1 MEEKL
6 GTLSSKQ
13 LICLLLKLDYS
24 FLLRGLT
31 YLNLLLKNQ
40 IRKNLAISWSALN
53 TCGLVHGSLSAMEK
67 CFSW

>member
-13 LICLLLKLDYS
+13 LICLLLKLAFF

-31 YLNLLLKNQ
+31 YPNSLLKNQ
-40 IRKNLAISWSALN
+40 IRKNLATSWSALN
-53 TCGLVHGSLSAMEK
+53 TCGLVHGSLSATEK
-67 CFSW
+67 YFSW